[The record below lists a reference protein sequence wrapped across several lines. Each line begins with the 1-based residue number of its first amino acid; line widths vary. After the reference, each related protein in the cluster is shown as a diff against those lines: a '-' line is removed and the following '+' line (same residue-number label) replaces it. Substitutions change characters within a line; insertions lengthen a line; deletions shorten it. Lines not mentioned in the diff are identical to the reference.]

1 MIRNLYAGFVWEKEI
16 TIVRTAILLMA
27 DAEYKGWKMNIKSKN
42 RISRL
47 IVKKH
52 RAVGL
57 FMQSRYAVLAFV
69 SLWLSAIFTR
79 GSNQLIA
86 LAAIFGLK
94 WIFEGLRQTIQIYIE
109 RG

>member
-1 MIRNLYAGFVWEKEI
+1 LIRNLYAEFVLARE
-16 TIVRTAILLMA
+16 TTTAKIAISLMA

-57 FMQSRYAVLAFV
+57 FVQSRYAVLAFV
-69 SLWLSAIFTR
+69 SLWLSAIFIR

-86 LAAIFGLK
+86 LAVIFGLK